1 MILTHIRVI
10 KICLRDDVMK
20 LIVGLG
26 NPGKEYDNTR
36 HNIGFMILDNYLGD
50 VKYTEKFDGLIY
62 EKNYNGE
69 KVIFLKPQTFMNN
82 SGMSVIKVVNY
93 YNINVHDILVIH
105 DDLDL
110 DFNTIKIKSNSS
122 SGGHNGIK
130 SIINNLGSQEF
141 DQFKF
146 GISNEYKNNIID
158 FVLGKFSKEE
168 LSNIDYS
175 YLNKVIDTYINDGVV
190 KTMSDFN

>member
-1 MILTHIRVI
+1 MLTHIRVI

-82 SGMSVIKVVNY
+82 SGMSVVKVVNY
-93 YNINVHDILVIH
+93 YNIDVHDILVIH

>member
-1 MILTHIRVI
+1 
-10 KICLRDDVMK
+10 MK

-36 HNIGFMILDNYLGD
+36 HNIGFMIVDNYLGD
-50 VKYTEKFDGLIY
+50 VKFTEKFDGLIY
-62 EKNYNGE
+62 EKNINGE
-69 KVIFLKPQTFMNN
+69 KVIFLKPLTYMNN

-93 YNINVHDILVIH
+93 YDIDVHDILVIH

-146 GISNEYKNNIID
+146 GISNEYKNDVID

-168 LSNIDYS
+168 LSNIDYG
-175 YLNKVIDTYINDGVV
+175 YLNKVIDTYITDGVV
-190 KTMSDFN
+190 KAMSDFN

>member
-1 MILTHIRVI
+1 MLTHIRVI

-93 YNINVHDILVIH
+93 YNIDVHDILVIH

>member
-1 MILTHIRVI
+1 MLTLIRVI

-93 YNINVHDILVIH
+93 YNIDIHDILVIH

>member
-1 MILTHIRVI
+1 
-10 KICLRDDVMK
+10 MK

-82 SGMSVIKVVNY
+82 SGMSVVKVVNY
-93 YNINVHDILVIH
+93 YNIDVHDILIIH